1 MKETLNNEISKPQR
15 KESSSTATKK
25 HKPKITPTA
34 KQDPVISPT
43 PVEPEPI
50 VTKEKSPLGTSNS
63 KVQSVVQAPPTQV
76 PKPPV
81 THSKANKPSQ
91 SSKGI
96 STKTEAEGNNS
107 TEPKQVT
114 VEENPSVR
122 GNSSSHTKQSNANT
136 QNLPRNKTNLTDTKI
151 TEVKAVGGCTQETK
165 TKETKKTPRVDK
177 EDKTK

>member
-1 MKETLNNEISKPQR
+1 MKETLNNEVPKPQR

-25 HKPKITPTA
+25 HKPKITPSA
-34 KQDPVISPT
+34 KQDTIAPST
-43 PVEPEPI
+43 PIESEPI
-50 VTKEKSPLGTSNS
+50 VTKEKSPLCTSNS
-63 KVQSVVQAPPTQV
+63 NVQSVAQAPPAQV

-91 SSKGI
+91 PSKGI

-107 TEPKQVT
+107 TEPEKAAVG
-114 VEENPSVR
+114 ENPSVK
-122 GNSSSHTKQSNANT
+122 GNNSSHTKQSNANT
-136 QNLPRNKTNLTDTKI
+136 QNLPRNKINLTDTKI
-151 TEVKAVGGCTQETK
+151 TEVKAIGGCAQETK